1 MEGFALYCAY
11 LWCVPLA
18 VLLGLKW
25 CAGGA
30 GLGSTDCCR
39 CPLGAEGCKV
49 LQIACGEGI
58 QLSGVIPAIKVI
70 PAKQNA
76 VVCLEAAPGP
86 GGDGVALPLLTFY
99 W

>member
-1 MEGFALYCAY
+1 MEGLALYCAY
-11 LWCVPLA
+11 LWCSWGWNGVQGELVWEALIA
-18 VLLGLKW
+18 VDVLWERRGAKSCRLP
-25 CAGGA
+25 AGG
-30 GLGSTDCCR
+30 
-39 CPLGAEGCKV
+39 
-49 LQIACGEGI
+49 GI